1 MEIDTDFAK
10 NLLGVFWYAILWI
23 RLFFFGLVCSLGAD
37 FFCENFKKQILFIS
51 GISS

>member
-1 MEIDTDFAK
+1 MEIDTDCAK

-23 RLFFFGLVCSLGAD
+23 RLFFLDWSVHLGRT
-37 FFCENFKKQILFIS
+37 FLLQFKKILFIS